1 MTQYR
6 IHALDLSNLHRNAIG
21 FDQLFEQL
29 NRTFTQTGKDNYPPH
44 NVIQQDDT
52 NFVIEVAV
60 AGFLENE
67 VNVELEENILTVT
80 GEVQRNKDAT
90 VHYLHKGISTRNFT
104 RRFPLAD
111 NVEVRSASVSNGILA
126 INLVRIVPDEQK
138 PKKIAITFTK

>member
-1 MTQYR
+1 MTQFT
-6 IHALDLSNLHRNAIG
+6 IHALDLHNLHRNTIG

-29 NRTFTQTGKDNYPPH
+29 NRTFAQTGKDNYPPH
-44 NVIQQDDT
+44 NVIQKDET

-67 VNVELEENILTVT
+67 VDVELEENILTVK
-80 GEVQRNKDAT
+80 GEVKRDGDAAEQ
-90 VHYLHKGISTRNFT
+90 YLHKGISTRSFT

-111 NVEVRSASVSNGILA
+111 NVEVRSASVRNGILA
-126 INLVRIVPDEQK
+126 INLERVVPEEQK